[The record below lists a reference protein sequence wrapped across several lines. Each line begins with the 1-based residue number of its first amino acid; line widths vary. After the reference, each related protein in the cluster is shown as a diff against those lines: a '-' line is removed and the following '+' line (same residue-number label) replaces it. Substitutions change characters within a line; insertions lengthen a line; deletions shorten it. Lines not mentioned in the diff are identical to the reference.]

1 MFGWMADGN
10 KVLAA
15 AILVATVLMAL
26 MFRYENWGNDKHR
39 NRFTGTVC
47 SVVNECWFSSDPN
60 VVASTGLASSGSG
73 QRKPR

>member
-1 MFGWMADGN
+1 MFTWMADGS

-26 MFRYENWGNDKHR
+26 MFRYETWGNDKHR

-47 SVVNECWFSSDPN
+47 SIANECWFSSDP
-60 VVASTGLASSGSG
+60 GLLASANGAS